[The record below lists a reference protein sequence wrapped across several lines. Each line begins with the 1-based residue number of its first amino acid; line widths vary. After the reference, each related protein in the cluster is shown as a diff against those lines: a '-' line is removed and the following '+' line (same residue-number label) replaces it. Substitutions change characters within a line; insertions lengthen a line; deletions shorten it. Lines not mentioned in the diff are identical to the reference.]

1 MKMSI
6 LTILTRKTTAHGVP
20 EDNTQKT
27 TTTKTAKHPGD
38 GDDDDDDQELGRRGQ
53 RRPSGNGDQALGRRS
68 QSSRRTAQEQISNF
82 ELDVATI
89 FQVGLL
95 LLTFPK

>member
-1 MKMSI
+1 MSI

-53 RRPSGNGDQALGRRS
+53 RRPSGNGDQALGRRR
-68 QSSRRTAQEQISNF
+68 QRRPITRETKTTTTKMKTNHP
-82 ELDVATI
+82 EERR
-89 FQVGLL
+89 
-95 LLTFPK
+95 KNR